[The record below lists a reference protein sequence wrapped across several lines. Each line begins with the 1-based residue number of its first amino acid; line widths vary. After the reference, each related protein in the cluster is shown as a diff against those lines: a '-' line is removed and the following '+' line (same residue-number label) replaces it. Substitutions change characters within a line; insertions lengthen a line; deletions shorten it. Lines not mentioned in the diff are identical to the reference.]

1 MVCRHALTNPQWD
14 RIAPLL
20 LETGSPGG
28 RWADHRTVVNGV
40 LYRTRTGIPWR
51 DLPERYGS
59 WQTVYER
66 HRRWSADG
74 TWTKI
79 LRALQAGTDSTALD
93 ADGSWAVS
101 ADSTTCRAHQHAAG
115 ARHAAPADHPEKRGG
130 TRVDPEG
137 REALGRSRG
146 GLTSKVHLLADDRCR
161 ALVWLTSP
169 GQRGDS
175 PMFIP
180 LMQALNLART
190 GPGRPR
196 TRPDRAGGDKA
207 YSSRA
212 NRVYLCERGIKA
224 TIAQPDD
231 QRAKRRRRGRAGGRP
246 PAFDREQ
253 YRRRNTVERC
263 IGKLK
268 QHRAVATR
276 YDKRDYIFNG
286 TLTTAAIVIWLR
298 DLTKELPDT
307 A

>member
-1 MVCRHALTNPQWD
+1 MRRHELTNAQWE

-20 LETGSPGG
+20 PETGNPGG

-51 DLPERYGS
+51 DLPERYGT

-74 TWTKI
+74 TWSRI
-79 LRALQAGTDSTALD
+79 LRALQAGADATAQD
-93 ADGSWAVS
+93 TDGSWAVNV
-101 ADSTTCRAHQHAAG
+101 DSTTCRAHQHAAG
-115 ARHAAPADHPEKRGG
+115 ARPRSADRPPRKGG
-130 TRVDPEG
+130 GARVDRDG

-146 GLTSKVHLLADDRCR
+146 GLTSKIHLLADDRCR
-161 ALVWLTSP
+161 PLVWLTSP

-180 LMQALNLART
+180 LMQALNIART

-196 TRPDRAGGDKA
+196 TRPDRARGDKA

-212 NRVYLCERGIKA
+212 NRTYLRKRGIKA

-231 QRAKRRRRGRAGGRP
+231 QRANRHRRGRTGGRP

-253 YRRRNTVERC
+253 YRQRNTVERT

-286 TLTTAAIVIWLR
+286 TLATAAIVIWLR
-298 DLTKELPDT
+298 DLIKEPSDT